1 MKLHKLYLLPELHD
15 RGLGSRLLQQ
25 VEGEVR
31 TGGAR
36 RLILSVNKR
45 NIKAITA
52 YKRNGFVIVE
62 SVVTD
67 IGNGFVMDD
76 YIMAKDWSA

>member
-1 MKLHKLYLLPELHD
+1 L
-15 RGLGSRLLQQ
+15 
-25 VEGEVR
+25 
-31 TGGAR
+31 
-36 RLILSVNKR
+36 
-45 NIKAITA
+45 
-52 YKRNGFVIVE
+52 VIVE

>member
-1 MKLHKLYLLPELHD
+1 
-15 RGLGSRLLQQ
+15 LLQH
-25 VEGEVR
+25 VERKVR
-31 TGGAR
+31 AGGGR
-36 RLILSVNKR
+36 RLMLSVNKR
-45 NIKAITA
+45 NAKAIAA
-52 YKRNGFVIVE
+52 YRRNGFVIAD